1 LINGTRY
8 PRYNK
13 TKQQPQKQQQQNNN
27 NVIKKEKQIA
37 IKRKVSIK
45 KSPLLHNIQLL
56 KSQKQLDMLYGLN
69 IKENGEWYFANSKLK
84 YNNNTIIIDKEKWKL
99 TPGLFQLLFHTKPA
113 HYSNL
118 DFKNYR
124 DILLRTNAHKRKYQ
138 NSSQV
143 KGSKSFKYQ
152 HIIKNLFKPKTQLI
166 GKGLL
171 TTQTAAAAAST
182 KSYSNE
188 DRGYKYWDD
197 PNELLER
204 LRLLLASESAGN
216 TNHKNEIIS
225 IIEEL
230 REANII
236 K

>member
-1 LINGTRY
+1 
-8 PRYNK
+8 
-13 TKQQPQKQQQQNNN
+13 
-27 NVIKKEKQIA
+27 
-37 IKRKVSIK
+37 
-45 KSPLLHNIQLL
+45 
-56 KSQKQLDMLYGLN
+56 
-69 IKENGEWYFANSKLK
+69 LK
-84 YNNNTIIIDKEKWKL
+84 YNTIIIIIDKEKWNL

-118 DFKNYR
+118 NLKNYR
-124 DILLRTNAHKRKYQ
+124 DILLRTNAHKREYQ

-152 HIIKNLFKPKTQLI
+152 HIVKNLFKPKTQLI
-166 GKGLL
+166 GKGFLL
-171 TTQTAAAAAST
+171 TTQTAAAAAPTT
-182 KSYSNE
+182 KSYSKE
-188 DRGYKYWDD
+188 DRGYKYWND
-197 PNELLER
+197 PNELIER

-216 TNHKNEIIS
+216 TNHKNEIIY